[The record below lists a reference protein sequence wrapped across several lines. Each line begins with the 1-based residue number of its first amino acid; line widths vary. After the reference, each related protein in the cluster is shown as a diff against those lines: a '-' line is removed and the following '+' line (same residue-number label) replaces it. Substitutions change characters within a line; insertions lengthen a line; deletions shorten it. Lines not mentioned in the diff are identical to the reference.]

1 MNQLKKEI
9 ETLKKELN
17 ETKETL
23 EAIRTGAVDAIVVE
37 GNQGVQVFTLKGA
50 DHSYRILIE
59 SMNEGAMTLSEDGI
73 ILYSNISFSK
83 LIQTPL
89 EQIVGANFESFVDEK
104 SLNLYKNVWK
114 LAKNKEVKKEI
125 ILKQDDHSFIP
136 VLLSF
141 SIAYQEDHKYICL
154 VVTDLTDQKQ
164 TVEILQ
170 RETELKRKNNE
181 LIRLNQNRHEFTSMV
196 THELRTPLIAI
207 REGITM
213 ILEGVDG
220 PITPEQRETLT
231 VTKNNV
237 DRLDRFVENVL
248 SFSSM
253 EAGKIIMNFSIQNL
267 NEVVSDICK
276 FMSFAVKKNNLDFKV
291 KLPSEK
297 IIFSFDSDAVRHI
310 LTNLIHNSIK
320 FTPSPGFI
328 QIILEDKNDFASLMV
343 QDSGI
348 GIKKEDQEKIFEM
361 FQMGEQSDLNQI
373 NGSGIGLA
381 VCKKLAEAHQG
392 SIEVKSNVENG
403 TTFTVLIKKNN
414 QETIN

>member
-1 MNQLKKEI
+1 MNLLKKEI
-9 ETLKKELN
+9 ESLKKELN

-213 ILEGVDG
+213 ILEGMDG

-253 EAGKIIMNFSIQNL
+253 EAGKIIMNFSTQNL

-392 SIEVKSNVENG
+392 SIEVKSNLENG